1 MSIKIKL
8 KKTKTI
14 HSLIKLG
21 LNLLVKTGE
30 NLYLT
35 NESFNVIINIT
46 DLIHQNQDN
55 LGTRQCYSVLVENNK
70 INILPISGRRNT
82 SLSNQLLEKTGFLNL
97 EYDYE
102 ILYSADEQKF
112 TKEYKWSEDSTIN
125 YENTIFHINNILDI
139 LKILNESVYLKITEN
154 NLGIVETDDFSI
166 YSYNS

>member
-14 HSLIKLG
+14 HSLIKSG

-35 NESFNVIINIT
+35 NETFNVIMNIT

-55 LGTRQCYSVLVENNK
+55 LGNRQCYSVLVENNK

-102 ILYSADEQKF
+102 ILYSPEEKKF
-112 TKEYKWSEDSTIN
+112 TKEYKWSEDSNIN
-125 YENTIFHINNILDI
+125 YEHTLLHINNTLEIV
-139 LKILNESVYLKITEN
+139 KILNEPVYLKITEN
-154 NLGIVETDDFSI
+154 NLGIIETDEVSI